1 MKISGEFTV
10 KAPKQ
15 KVWET
20 LNDVEALGSMIPGAK
35 GLTEVGPDEY
45 TATMDV
51 GIGPIKA
58 SFAGKVKIED
68 RDAPNSYRLLVDG
81 NSRHGWMKGTGK
93 VELEEIDAE
102 STLIK
107 ADGDIHVGGMIARVG
122 QRMLPGVSKQ
132 LMGVFFKNVE
142 KAAMRR

>member
-81 NSRHGWMKGTGK
+81 NSRQGWMKGTGK
-93 VELEEIDAE
+93 VELEEIDAQ